1 MITLVIGPGYTGSRV
16 LERLP
21 AASAIALGRSLEGRE
36 HLDLDS
42 DAATIDLPGRYSI
55 IFTVPPSADR
65 ASRSAPTGLA
75 TNRWSGSRTATAT
88 EPDRASRSAPT
99 DARLASLLARCADV
113 PQRFVY
119 LSTTGVYGNRDA
131 ALVDETSEPHPE
143 SVQAQRRLAAETL
156 LQDWSRERGTT
167 PIILR
172 VPGIYGPGR
181 LGLDRIRAGTP
192 VLDEE
197 DANPGNRIHVDD
209 LVTCCIAALSPDVPG
224 GVYNVGDGDTRSTTW
239 FTNEVARQATLP
251 PPPTVSR
258 EEAERTFSPMRLSF
272 LRESRIVDITKMRS
286 TLGVHPKYT
295 NPADGIAASLV
306 FDSPSQ
312 AGSGDTFSRK

>member
-1 MITLVIGPGYTGSRV
+1 M
-16 LERLP
+16 
-21 AASAIALGRSLEGRE
+21 
-36 HLDLDS
+36 
-42 DAATIDLPGRYSI
+42 
-55 IFTVPPSADR
+55 
-65 ASRSAPTGLA
+65 
-75 TNRWSGSRTATAT
+75 
-88 EPDRASRSAPT
+88 
-99 DARLASLLARCADV
+99 

-258 EEAERTFSPMRLSF
+258 EEAERTFSPLRLSF

>member
-21 AASAIALGRSLEGRE
+21 AHSAIALGRSLTGDSKF
-36 HLDLDS
+36 DLDS
-42 DAATIDLPGRYSI
+42 NDAPPIDLPGRYSI

-65 ASRSAPTGLA
+65 ASR
-75 TNRWSGSRTATAT
+75 R
-88 EPDRASRSAPT
+88 APT
-99 DARLASLLARCADV
+99 DARLASLLARCTDA

-119 LSTTGVYGNRDA
+119 LSTTGVYGNRDGA
-131 ALVDETSEPHPE
+131 VVDETSEPHPE
-143 SVQAQRRLAAETL
+143 SVPAQRRLAAETL
-156 LQDWSRERGTT
+156 LQDWSRERGTIT
-167 PIILR
+167 IILR
-172 VPGIYGPGR
+172 VPGIYGPDR

-239 FTNEVARQATLP
+239 FTNEVARQAALP

-286 TLGVHPKYT
+286 TLGVVPQYT